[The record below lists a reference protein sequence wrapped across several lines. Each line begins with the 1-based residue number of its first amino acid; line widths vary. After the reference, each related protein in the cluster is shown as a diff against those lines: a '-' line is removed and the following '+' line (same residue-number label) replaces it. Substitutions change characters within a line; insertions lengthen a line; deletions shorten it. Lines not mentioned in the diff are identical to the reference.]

1 MAYSVSTLPAY
12 VQENHDLLVKKFALI
27 GNGTRSRITIQTGV
41 KKNAYI
47 NLLSLAPVLQ
57 SGEGCS
63 FSASGDATI
72 SQRTISTANLKVNLE
87 FCEKTLLG
95 KYAEYLVKVNAV
107 DNPFPFE
114 EYITSML
121 VDQLNSK
128 IEKLMWQGDDSMQS
142 SAPGYADL
150 HWTDGFIT
158 IANGDSAVIDVT
170 FSSGDTAYDKIL
182 AVYNALPEEVLAEGA
197 EIYVSPATF
206 RAFMQ
211 EMVTKNYFHYNP
223 GNNEFGEFLLP
234 GTDAKVVRTQGLA
247 GASEIL
253 GTYAKNL
260 VYGCDMEND
269 EEKFDIWFSQDNRTW
284 RVAVEWNSGV
294 QIAFPDMVVLGQ

>member
-1 MAYSVSTLPAY
+1 MAYNVSNLPAY
-12 VQENHDLLVKKFALI
+12 VQENHDLLVKNFALI
-27 GNGTRSRITIQTGV
+27 GNGTRSRISIQTGV

-47 NLLSLAPVLQ
+47 NLLALNPVLQ
-57 SGEGCS
+57 SGESCT
-63 FSASGDATI
+63 FSASGDAVI
-72 SQRTISTANLKVNLE
+72 SQRTIATANLRVNLE

-114 EYITSML
+114 QYITDLL
-121 VDQLNSK
+121 VDQLNNK
-128 IEKLMWQGDDSMQS
+128 VEKLIWQGDDSMQS
-142 SAPGYADL
+142 SAAGYADL

-158 IANGDSAVIDVT
+158 IAKAESSVIDVT
-170 FSSGDTAYDKIL
+170 FDSGDTAYEKIL
-182 AVYNALPEEVLAEGA
+182 AVYNALPEEALAEGA

-247 GASEIL
+247 GATEIL
-253 GTYAKNL
+253 GTFPKNL
-260 VYGCDMEND
+260 VYGTDMEND